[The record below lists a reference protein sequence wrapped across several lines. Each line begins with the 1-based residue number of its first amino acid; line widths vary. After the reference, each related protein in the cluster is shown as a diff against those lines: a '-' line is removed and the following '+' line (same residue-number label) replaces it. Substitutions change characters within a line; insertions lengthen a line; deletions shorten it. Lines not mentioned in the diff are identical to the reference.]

1 MKLTDLISNIKYK
14 DILEKYNYNWKV
26 ISRYAYLSEE
36 FTEYYKD
43 KLDWYLI
50 SKCQKLN
57 ESFMVKYKNYLHWPY
72 ISAY

>member
-1 MKLTDLISNIKYK
+1 MKLTELTIEIKYK

-57 ESFMVKYKNYLHWPY
+57 ESFMVKY
-72 ISAY
+72 SVFER